1 MRSNEILHE
10 LAYLAW
16 TDCLVES
23 FVDLHLR
30 VLYVHSIPLSIVEL
44 SDMKKA
50 IQELRLEKKK
60 DRGQVK
66 NPAQV

>member
-1 MRSNEILHE
+1 
-10 LAYLAW
+10 
-16 TDCLVES
+16 
-23 FVDLHLR
+23 
-30 VLYVHSIPLSIVEL
+30 
-44 SDMKKA
+44 MKKA

>member
-1 MRSNEILHE
+1 
-10 LAYLAW
+10 
-16 TDCLVES
+16 
-23 FVDLHLR
+23 
-30 VLYVHSIPLSIVEL
+30 VHSIPLSIVEL